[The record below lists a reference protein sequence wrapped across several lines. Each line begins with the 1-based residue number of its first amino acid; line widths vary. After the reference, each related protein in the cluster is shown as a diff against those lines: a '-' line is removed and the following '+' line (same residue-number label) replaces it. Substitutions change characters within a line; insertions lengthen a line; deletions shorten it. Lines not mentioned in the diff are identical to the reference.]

1 MKILLITGHG
11 NGDPGACACGY
22 QEADLVREIAPI
34 LKSKLSTYADVD
46 IFDMSKNMYRY
57 LKSNSFNFKNYDYV
71 FELHFNAAANDTS
84 GNGVT
89 TGTEILVHPN
99 ESGVS
104 VEKAILE
111 NICALGFRNRGVKV
125 RSNLQNMNICKGSQ
139 GVSYALLETCFI
151 DDADDM
157 RLYQGQKDAVISA
170 IANGI
175 ISGFGLGAPAS
186 IATVLNDI
194 SGHYAEQHIKKLLGY
209 GAVSG
214 YGDMTFRPDN
224 SITRAEFA
232 TMIVNAL
239 EKACGYTLQMSAAF
253 SDITGHWA
261 ETQIQKLVAC
271 GIVNGFTDGTFKPD
285 DLITRGQAAIM
296 AANFLYYCGV
306 KGKDYSKPFPDTAG
320 HYADD
325 HIQTLQHYGIV
336 NGYEDGEFKPDKEIS
351 RGQSAM
357 YVANCL
363 TVLGQ

>member
-1 MKILLITGHG
+1 MKFLLIAGHG

-34 LKSKLSTYADVD
+34 LKSKLSSYAEVD

-57 LKSNSFNFKNYDYV
+57 LKNNSFNFKVYDYV

-84 GNGVT
+84 GNGYT

-99 ESGVS
+99 ESGTS

-111 NICALGFRNRGVKV
+111 NICALGFKNRGIKV
-125 RSNLQNMNICKGSQ
+125 RSNLQNMNICKGRQ

-151 DDADDM
+151 DDADDVK
-157 RLYQGQKDAVISA
+157 LYQREKDAVITA

-175 ISGFGLGAPAS
+175 ITGFGLGSPSSAAN
-186 IATVLNDI
+186 ALNDI
-194 SGHYAEQHIKKLLGY
+194 SGHYAEKHINKLFACG
-209 GAVSG
+209 VVNG

-224 SITRAEFA
+224 SITRAEFS

-239 EKACGYTLQMSAAF
+239 EKVCGYNLNLSVAF
-253 SDITGHWA
+253 SDISGHWA
-261 ETQIQKLVAC
+261 EMQIQKLVAC

-285 DLITRGQAAIM
+285 NLITRGQAAMM

-306 KGKDYSKPFPDTAG
+306 KGKDYSKPFPDTAL

-325 HIQTLQHYGIV
+325 HIQTLQAYGVV
-336 NGYEDGEFKPDKEIS
+336 NGFEDGLFHPEQEIT
-351 RGQSAM
+351 RGQAAM
-357 YVANCL
+357 YISNCL
-363 TVLGQ
+363 TVLGK